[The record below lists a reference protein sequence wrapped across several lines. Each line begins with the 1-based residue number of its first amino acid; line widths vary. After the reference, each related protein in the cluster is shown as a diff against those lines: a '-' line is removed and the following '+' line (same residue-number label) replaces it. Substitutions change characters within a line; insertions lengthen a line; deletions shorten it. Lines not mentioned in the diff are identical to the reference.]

1 MTNNKK
7 NFMVNVEFIV
17 QSNYLIV
24 QYITNELQQVIQ
36 NKLEENGFDA
46 LTHDMISVTISPEQ
60 EEITQ

>member
-7 NFMVNVEFIV
+7 NFMVNVEFLV
-17 QSNYLIV
+17 QADYLIV

-60 EEITQ
+60 QEIMQ

>member
-1 MTNNKK
+1 MNNFIVK
-7 NFMVNVEFIV
+7 VEFLV
-17 QSNYLIV
+17 QADYLII

-60 EEITQ
+60 EEIMQ